1 LFPPLT
7 VDEVTPYVFV
17 KNIEQNDS
25 SRTAD
30 IISINCFTSV
40 KFQFNPNNTQ
50 FNQTFTNCLIKNV
63 TDTLPKL
70 RFFLQGP
77 VQLTPLKF

>member
-1 LFPPLT
+1 MIYKLQMVFILLNVPFSNTDYQLDYT
-7 VDEVTPYVFV
+7 KKTVFV
-17 KNIEQNDS
+17 KNIEQKDP

-40 KFQFNPNNTQ
+40 KFQFNPNNIQ

-63 TDTLPKL
+63 TDTLP
-70 RFFLQGP
+70 
-77 VQLTPLKF
+77 T